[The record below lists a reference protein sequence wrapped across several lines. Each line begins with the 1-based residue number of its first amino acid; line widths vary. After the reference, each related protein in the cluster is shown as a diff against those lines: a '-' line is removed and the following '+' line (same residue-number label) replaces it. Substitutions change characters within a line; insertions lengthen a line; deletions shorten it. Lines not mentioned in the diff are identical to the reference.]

1 MLRSNVSAPSGRGS
15 PLMFSAASSRIVT
28 LPFSPTK
35 LGKEMEKSLGKKA
48 RLLFSLKLQWFLKKC
63 FLIKCLPLVNFQ
75 GPEIVTF
82 NTLAQ
87 FYAHLFSWTCS
98 CPHSKKS
105 LIPLHPHFW
114 YLYCVCISKYIF
126 ITTLFLIPMT
136 VWSILLENPQE
147 MFIGTI
153 FPVFLHDSKGFV

>member
-1 MLRSNVSAPSGRGS
+1 MLRSNISAPSGRGS

-35 LGKEMEKSLGKKA
+35 LGKDMEKSLGKKA

-63 FLIKCLPLVNFQ
+63 FSIKCLLLVNFQ

-105 LIPLHPHFW
+105 LIPLHPP
-114 YLYCVCISKYIF
+114 
-126 ITTLFLIPMT
+126 FLIP
-136 VWSILLENPQE
+136 ILCLYSKIYIHYHSLPYTDDCLKYSVGESSGNVCRSNIPC
-147 MFIGTI
+147 
-153 FPVFLHDSKGFV
+153 FLR